1 MKTIKKMIYQNLK
14 SEEIRE
20 GAGAF
25 VMTSVVM
32 MLVYGIIW
40 FAYIVG

>member
-25 VMTSVVM
+25 VMTGISM
-32 MLVYGIIW
+32 LLVYGIIW

>member
-25 VMTSVVM
+25 VMAGFT
-32 MLVYGIIW
+32 MLLIW